1 VNQRKQQ
8 KMTFKAILSGRLEF
22 GNTRSCEK
30 AIQLF
35 QNRFD
40 IIYRSDIFLKADD
53 IFNLEEASLDL
64 YRFSGQVADKT
75 WHNTMAVLEEVSR
88 FAIAGKLH
96 AWLTDNGKVL
106 YSNTIEPHTEK
117 TAVQAFIQ
125 GRELIQQQGHEA
137 EAIQAFNQAIEKY
150 ERHALAYE
158 RRGFVNYR
166 LHNLNDA
173 LYDYNKSISLNPG
186 GAEAYLGRA
195 CVNIAQQQ
203 YAEAITDLEKAINF
217 SVPLMPIY
225 WIARRMKGDCHL
237 ENGAYEEAVKE
248 YQLFLKR
255 AYASHDDNFNRR
267 RRASFRLGKALMALQ
282 RYKEAIQ
289 AFEQA
294 LQYEGE
300 DNAATEADIQS
311 WLQEGRLRLSAP
323 SKNNAVL
330 V

>member
-1 VNQRKQQ
+1 
-8 KMTFKAILSGRLEF
+8 MTFKAILSGRLEF

-35 QNRFD
+35 QNRYE
-40 IIYRSDIFLKADD
+40 IIYRGDIFLKAED
-53 IFNLEEASLDL
+53 IFLPEEACLDL
-64 YRFSGQVADKT
+64 YRYSGQVADKT
-75 WHNTMAVLEEVSR
+75 WHNTIAVLDEVSR

-106 YSNTIEPHTEK
+106 YNNTIEPHTEK

-125 GRELIQQQGHEA
+125 GRELIQREGREA

-166 LHNLNDA
+166 LRNHSDA

-195 CVNIAQQQ
+195 CVQIAQQSFG
-203 YAEAITDLEKAINF
+203 EAITDLEKAINF

-225 WIARRMKGDCHL
+225 WTARRLKGDCHL
-237 ENGAYEEAVKE
+237 ELSAFEDAVKE

-255 AYASHDDNFNRR
+255 AFTPTDDNFARR
-267 RRASFRLGKALMALQ
+267 RRVAFRLGKALMALL
-282 RYKEAIQ
+282 RYKDALPVL
-289 AFEQA
+289 EQA
-294 LQYEGE
+294 LQFEGE
-300 DNAATEADIQS
+300 DHAAKEADIQA
-311 WLQEGRLRLSAP
+311 WLSECRQRLSAP